1 MKKFCSS
8 LKELATNVIG
18 FERKKNVTVNKKRS
32 KIIPRCDGMLHL
44 WKKILKKFAKDK
56 NYRKVRD
63 YYHFTGKYRSAAHSI
78 FNLRF
83 NVPNEMPIFFQ
94 NF

>member
-1 MKKFCSS
+1 
-8 LKELATNVIG
+8 
-18 FERKKNVTVNKKRS
+18 
-32 KIIPRCDGMLHL
+32 MLHL

-63 YYHFTGKYRSAAHSI
+63 YYHFTDKYRRAAHSI